1 MNNQV
6 EQISVNDII
15 PNRFQPRKNF
25 DEESLNELADSI
37 RQHGLIQPLVLRK
50 LGDKYEIIAGERRF
64 KAANI
69 IGLKTV
75 PSIVMEIND
84 ADSAEIALVENIQRK
99 DLTAIE
105 EAKSYEKILELGQM
119 NQEELAKRVGKTQST
134 VSNKLRLLNLSDEA
148 QQALLDTKISERH
161 ARSLL
166 KLKDKTAQNEM
177 LNKIIENRLTVRET
191 DNEIKNMLGNDT
203 PQDTEEDSEIIDFQ
217 IDTPASPEASTDN
230 VDTPNIEVE
239 PTPISIEGEQDM
251 NQNNVDAPPIDNN
264 INQENSNINN
274 QNNLNQMPIS
284 DVPNPLDI
292 NNQPIPQ
299 PSQPSEPP
307 VFGGTPM
314 NQDVPNNPAIMQDPN
329 QMGMQNGMA
338 QQNNES
344 IGGRFFNNLDDEAA
358 NMNMGNT
365 FNPNNATF
373 DPNQFGNPNINEH
386 QIEPNNNF
394 MQEPPAF
401 GSPNQAGLTGMP
413 PMTEAQP
420 TSFIAQQDITGAVAV
435 IRNTV
440 VNLQNNG
447 YIINVDEQDMGTTHQ
462 IVINIQK

>member
-177 LNKIIENRLTVRET
+177 LNKIIENRLTVRE
-191 DNEIKNMLGNDT
+191 
-203 PQDTEEDSEIIDFQ
+203 
-217 IDTPASPEASTDN
+217 
-230 VDTPNIEVE
+230 
-239 PTPISIEGEQDM
+239 
-251 NQNNVDAPPIDNN
+251 
-264 INQENSNINN
+264 
-274 QNNLNQMPIS
+274 
-284 DVPNPLDI
+284 
-292 NNQPIPQ
+292 
-299 PSQPSEPP
+299 
-307 VFGGTPM
+307 
-314 NQDVPNNPAIMQDPN
+314 
-329 QMGMQNGMA
+329 
-338 QQNNES
+338 
-344 IGGRFFNNLDDEAA
+344 
-358 NMNMGNT
+358 
-365 FNPNNATF
+365 
-373 DPNQFGNPNINEH
+373 
-386 QIEPNNNF
+386 
-394 MQEPPAF
+394 
-401 GSPNQAGLTGMP
+401 
-413 PMTEAQP
+413 
-420 TSFIAQQDITGAVAV
+420 
-435 IRNTV
+435 
-440 VNLQNNG
+440 
-447 YIINVDEQDMGTTHQ
+447 
-462 IVINIQK
+462 